1 MIPVDYD
8 QAAWGSS
15 RIYGDGALSGL
26 WIPDKVV
33 VHWGGST
40 VPPATLEGEMRLLRG
55 WQRFHIRTRG
65 WRDLAYNYAIGNAT
79 GSRFRGRGWNPSGA
93 TSGDYEGD
101 GIRENAEAV
110 ACVWL
115 GGSGGPIS
123 TVAYRSMA
131 RLVSD
136 ILAVVD
142 NEPDVVIG
150 HRDVKGTTT
159 CPGDEWAG
167 WIQAEGWLLAP
178 RADEEE
184 EIMIRATMQAQNPEF
199 FEWLQTATTY
209 PKGNDPGYW
218 GRTGQPGGPSDAEWD
233 NPTDNFPTVLDE
245 LFTAAISVGALHGHL
260 PPPTSSPSHDHDG
273 QYAPTD
279 HPHTA
284 STTID

>member
-8 QAAWGSS
+8 QADWGSS
-15 RIYGDGALSGL
+15 RVYGDGEIPGGGL
-26 WIPDKVV
+26 WVPDKVV

-40 VPPATLEGEMRLLRG
+40 VPPSTLTGEMRLLRG

-65 WRDLAYNYAIGNAT
+65 WRDLAYNYAIGNST

-178 RADEEE
+178 GADEEE
-184 EIMIRATMQAQNPEF
+184 AMWIAALQEQTVEWYRSLQAQ
-199 FEWLQTATTY
+199 T
-209 PKGNDPGYW
+209 GHPGGLADYW
-218 GRTGQPGGPSDAEWD
+218 GKDYDGSLTNGVLPTEQEWIDAA
-233 NPTDNFPTVLDE
+233 PVL
-245 LFTAAISVGALHGHL
+245 AAAALQAGVMH
-260 PPPTSSPSHDHDG
+260 PPANAATPHDHDAR
-273 QYAPTD
+273 YAPAD
-279 HPHTA
+279 HPHLA
-284 STTID
+284 KTTID